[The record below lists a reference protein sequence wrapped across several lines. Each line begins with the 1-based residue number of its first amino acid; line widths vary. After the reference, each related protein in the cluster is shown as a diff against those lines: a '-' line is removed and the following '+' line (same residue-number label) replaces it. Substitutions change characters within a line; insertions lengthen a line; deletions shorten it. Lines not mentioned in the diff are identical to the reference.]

1 MREYRGF
8 LIMQEAFSSRFHEF
22 MLRLRKLAGRP
33 RNTFLLAMEKV
44 MEGLLKMRGLQTV
57 NCRKK
62 LYFL

>member
-33 RNTFLLAMEKV
+33 CNTFLLAMEKV
-44 MEGLLKMRGLQTV
+44 LEGLLNMRGL
-57 NCRKK
+57 
-62 LYFL
+62 